1 TYAVLDTPRVP
12 RQVVVH
18 DDVSELEVDT
28 LASGVSGNENAC
40 FGTEVFLGDAA
51 FLQVHGAV
59 DRDRLNPGAFQQ
71 IEQHVLSG
79 HELGE
84 DDDLERRVGFLTL
97 QAPDQVQQVPDLGVR
112 PFGDRSFGQ
121 VDEDLHLGPLIPPGG
136 TLGPFEG
143 GDLLFAREVPPS
155 FGALRK
161 EAELIFEDE

>member
-1 TYAVLDTPRVP
+1 GGQLFLEDREYPFVDRVLHHQVERSHRVILADPVDTTYALLDTHRVP

-97 QAPDQVQQVPDLGVR
+97 QAPDQVQQVPGL
-112 PFGDRSFGQ
+112 
-121 VDEDLHLGPLIPPGG
+121 
-136 TLGPFEG
+136 
-143 GDLLFAREVPPS
+143 
-155 FGALRK
+155 
-161 EAELIFEDE
+161 